1 MEIHCRIGD
10 KRTTVR
16 FFDRIS
22 QLPSVKDNTLVV
34 FDEFTA
40 ELYPLKPENYIII
53 KRGETYKTLAVAETI
68 LEKAVSSGLGRDACF
83 TAVGGGVVC
92 DMTAFAAAVYMR
104 GVEVS
109 LIPTTLLS
117 MVDASLG
124 GKTGVDFL
132 SYKNLIGA
140 FYPAA
145 EVFICPEFVL
155 TLSDHEYFNGLA
167 EVIKHGLLSGGELF
181 RKITEKRAL
190 ITSRNMDMVN
200 SLVYES
206 LLVKKEYVEAD
217 PYEKTGLRACLNFGH
232 TFGHAFETVNGLQ
245 NSSHGEA
252 VAWGMAKALQAGK
265 TAGITDAGYVDQV
278 LEILAAC
285 NYPIDRKIS
294 DFTTFYKALM
304 HDKKNTSKKIRFV
317 LQKKLAATYI
327 GELPEQII
335 RTVVTS

>member
-1 MEIHCRIGD
+1 MEIYCTIGE

-16 FFDRIS
+16 FFDHIS
-22 QLPSVKDNTLVV
+22 HLPPVKDNSLVV

-40 ELYPLKPENYIII
+40 ELYPLKPENFIII
-53 KRGETYKTLAVAETI
+53 KRGEAYKTLAVAETI
-68 LEKAVSSGLGRDACF
+68 LEKAVSSGLGRDALF
-83 TAVGGGVVC
+83 TAIGGGVVC

-104 GVEVS
+104 GVAVS

-145 EVFICPEFVL
+145 EVLICPEFVL

-167 EVIKHGLLSGGELF
+167 EVIKHGFLSGGELF
-181 RKITEKRAL
+181 REITENSAL
-190 ITSRNMDMVN
+190 IANRNMDMVR
-200 SLVYES
+200 SLVYKS

-217 PYEKTGLRACLNFGH
+217 PFEKTGHRACLNLGH

-252 VAWGMAKALQAGK
+252 VAWGMAKAMQAGK
-265 TAGITDAGYVDQV
+265 AAGITDSGYADHV
-278 LEILAAC
+278 LEILSAY

-294 DFTTFYKALM
+294 DFTAFYQALM
-304 HDKKNTSKKIRFV
+304 HDKKNTSKTIRFV
-317 LQKKLAATYI
+317 LQKKLAETFI
-327 GELPEQII
+327 GELPEHII
-335 RTVVTS
+335 HSVVTS